1 MTARLPLYAKI
12 LLWFFLNLA
21 LLAFAF
27 YLLVRAEF
35 RFGMDWL
42 LSTGASERIQAV
54 SDIITA
60 DLNETPRPEWNT
72 VLKRFD
78 AAYRVKFQV
87 FRDDGAQ
94 LAGDAIELPAE
105 VRARLAMPNRP
116 PQRPGP
122 PPWGSRM
129 QPPNE
134 LPGFERP
141 PGDRLPG
148 ERPPSPLKPVEMP
161 ERPRLDGP
169 PGLSPEPGLPGAL
182 PSEVRRP
189 LPRPD
194 DPFPGLLREPPPPA
208 DEGPLVHP
216 KAMLRTTGPT
226 RYWMLVRTRV
236 SDGERRRPQP
246 ATLIAMSTSLQGG
259 GLFFNPKPWLAVG
272 LGAVVFSALLWFP
285 FIRGITRSIGRI
297 SEASRRISEG
307 RFDVRVT
314 DQRRDELGQLGET
327 INHMAERLEGL
338 VTGQKRFLG
347 DIAHELCSP
356 LAKLRVAL
364 GIIEQRADEQQQR
377 YVLSAAEKAE
387 HMATLVN
394 ELLSFSKASLGV
406 AATRLERVAVRDV
419 VQKAVQ
425 RETTEGCTI
434 RVEAGEDLAVLAEP
448 ELLTRAVANLVRN
461 AIRHAGHAG
470 PITVSAAREKDE
482 VCLTVADS
490 GSGVAEA
497 ELTRIFD
504 PFYRVDASRDRATG
518 GVGLGLAIVKTC
530 VESCRGTVSCR
541 NRVPSGLEVTIR
553 LGVAGK
559 G

>member
-54 SDIITA
+54 SDLITA
-60 DLNETPRPEWNT
+60 ELNENPRAEWST
-72 VLKRFD
+72 ALKRFD

-87 FRDDGAQ
+87 FREDGAQ

-105 VRARLAMPNRP
+105 VRERLAMPNRP

-141 PGDRLPG
+141 PGERLPSPRRPTPAPAPARPGLEGSGAEGPPLDLPG
-148 ERPPSPLKPVEMP
+148 EARP
-161 ERPRLDGP
+161 
-169 PGLSPEPGLPGAL
+169 
-182 PSEVRRP
+182 EVRPP

-194 DPFPGLLREPPPPA
+194 DPFPGLRPEPLPPA
-208 DEGPLVHP
+208 DEGPAVHP
-216 KAMLRTTGPT
+216 KTMLRTTGPT

-406 AATRLERVAVRDV
+406 AATKLERVAVRDV

-425 RETTEGCTI
+425 RESTEGCTI
-434 RVEAGEDLAVLAEP
+434 RVETGEDLAVFAEP

-470 PITVSAAREKDE
+470 PITVAAVREKDE

-490 GSGVAEA
+490 GPGVAEA
-497 ELTRIFD
+497 ELERIFD

-553 LGVAGK
+553 LAVAGR